1 MGLDCSMLWRGG
13 KSSQAV
19 GTAGLFGACHRDAS
33 RERRRAAALSR
44 FAALQRVRVSPK
56 NRGSVN
62 AALVSNRRKAVPR
75 SRRCCSA
82 VSSAGVVVAIMG
94 VGVDHVPSCSVGLA
108 GSRRWRGGKSSKL
121 NRQPLERQ
129 ACSAQAVEMLFERPE
144 KSKGES
150 RPRERRR
157 AAARSRL
164 VVLQQLR
171 ELCKVPAEGEGE
183 GGVRK
188 GVVVEKG
195 RRYMPRPGDR
205 MTSKVRISSWGHR
218 GRSSRE
224 GETQRSA
231 SCGRRAWKG
240 GMPGRG
246 WNVD

>member
-94 VGVDHVPSCSVGLA
+94 VGVCAQLQRGIGRLEAVA
-108 GSRRWRGGKSSKL
+108 RR
-121 NRQPLERQ
+121 E
-129 ACSAQAVEMLFERPE
+129 EFEAE
-144 KSKGES
+144 Q
-150 RPRERRR
+150 
-157 AAARSRL
+157 AAAGTAGL
-164 VVLQQLR
+164 FG
-171 ELCKVPAEGEGE
+171 A
-183 GGVRK
+183 
-188 GVVVEKG
+188 
-195 RRYMPRPGDR
+195 
-205 MTSKVRISSWGHR
+205 
-218 GRSSRE
+218 
-224 GETQRSA
+224 
-231 SCGRRAWKG
+231 
-240 GMPGRG
+240 GRG
-246 WNVD
+246 DAIREAREK